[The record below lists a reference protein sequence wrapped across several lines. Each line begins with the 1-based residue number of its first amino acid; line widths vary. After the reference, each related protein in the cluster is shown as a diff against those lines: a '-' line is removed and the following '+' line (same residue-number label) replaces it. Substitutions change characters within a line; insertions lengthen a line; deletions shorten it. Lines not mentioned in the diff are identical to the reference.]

1 MQRVLLVFDYRT
13 DVCIICMCAI
23 TILFNNRPIRLS
35 SY

>member
-13 DVCIICMCAI
+13 DVCIICAI